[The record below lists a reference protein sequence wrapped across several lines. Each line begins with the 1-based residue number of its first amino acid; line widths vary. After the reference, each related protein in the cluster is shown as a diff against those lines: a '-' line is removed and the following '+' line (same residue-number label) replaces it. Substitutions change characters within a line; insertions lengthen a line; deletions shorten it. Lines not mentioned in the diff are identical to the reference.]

1 MTTEQ
6 GIILGFLAAAFV
18 AGWIAHA
25 LLVWA
30 RSSREQVRTVAPTV
44 DEVPR
49 TVYKAP
55 PTVDE
60 VPQLHSSQPRFEHAV
75 HGSRDELARATRA
88 YHAAVVGS
96 LEANGRAADKS
107 AFEALAGSLLALA
120 RSVDHASQK
129 LDAQHPLR
137 LKLHRMGDD
146 LRRLADDVTR
156 HSREREIPAPVFD
169 RLEQH
174 LFSAAAMILGADR
187 PAPLAV

>member
-6 GIILGFLAAAFV
+6 AIILGFFAAAFL

-25 LLVWA
+25 VVGRA
-30 RSSREQVRTVAPTV
+30 RRPRKAIGPVDEGPVAPLPAQGLEHPAHG
-44 DEVPR
+44 DRDDLASSPPR
-49 TVYKAP
+49 Y
-55 PTVDE
+55 E
-60 VPQLHSSQPRFEHAV
+60 QAV

-96 LEANGRAADKS
+96 LEGDGRAPDRTAL
-107 AFEALAGSLLALA
+107 EALAGSLLALA
-120 RSVDHASQK
+120 RSVDHASQE
-129 LDAQHPLR
+129 LDAQHPLKS
-137 LKLHRMGDD
+137 KLHRMGDD

-156 HSREREIPAPVFD
+156 HSREREIPTPVFD

-174 LFSAAAMILGADR
+174 LIAAASMILGSDR